1 MANVFYQL
9 ADVNNMDHASFIMH
23 FGSIYEHSAW
33 VAPGAGGHRPFESI
47 EALHAAMDS
56 VMFAAPTAKQ
66 IELIRAHPELAGR
79 LARLGQLTEASRF
92 EQNQAGLDSLREN
105 QIAKMNQLNAE
116 YRNKFGFPFIICARL
131 NDADSTVSAMTARLD
146 NNPEAEFQTALAE
159 ISKIARLRLGDLV
172 L

>member
-33 VAPGAGGHRPFESI
+33 VAHGAWGHRPFESI

-79 LARLGQLTEASRF
+79 LARLDQLTEASRF
-92 EQNQAGLDSLREN
+92 EQNQAGLASLREN
-105 QIAKMNQLNAE
+105 QIAKMNQPN
-116 YRNKFGFPFIICARL
+116 
-131 NDADSTVSAMTARLD
+131 
-146 NNPEAEFQTALAE
+146 
-159 ISKIARLRLGDLV
+159 
-172 L
+172 